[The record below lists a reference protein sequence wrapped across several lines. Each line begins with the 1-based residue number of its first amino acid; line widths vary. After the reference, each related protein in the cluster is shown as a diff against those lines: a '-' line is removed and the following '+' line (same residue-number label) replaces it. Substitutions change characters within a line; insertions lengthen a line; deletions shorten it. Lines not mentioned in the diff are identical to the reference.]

1 MKIIIPCRYNTT
13 MPKEIIFIGD
23 SLIEFYDWA
32 ARFPDYRVHNMGRAG
47 ETVEG
52 LLSRMQRES
61 GSWPAPDCV
70 FIMSGANNLAMQET
84 GFIAEYREIIRM
96 FQGKAPGARVFIHS
110 VLPTLLPWITP
121 EMVKYLNGYLRKLAE
136 ETGVTYLDVHSLF
149 LEAGVRECL
158 LEDGVH
164 VSAKGYEIWSKA
176 VEEALG

>member
-1 MKIIIPCRYNTT
+1 
-13 MPKEIIFIGD
+13 MPKEMILIGD

-32 ARFPDYRVHNMGRAG
+32 ERFPAYTVHNMGRAG

-52 LLSRMQRES
+52 LLSRMERES
-61 GSWPAPDCV
+61 GSWPSPDYV

-84 GFIAEYREIIRM
+84 GFIAEYREIIKR
-96 FQGKAPGARVFIHS
+96 FQAKAPDARIFVHS

-121 EMVKYLNGYLRKLAE
+121 EMVTYLNGYIRKLAG
-136 ETGVTYLDVHSLF
+136 ETGVTYLDIHSLF

-164 VSAKGYEIWSKA
+164 VSARGYEVWSRA
-176 VEEALG
+176 VEEALGG